1 MVRVIVSTTEPP
13 LFINLSWWGF
23 SRFNPNFMHCGLA
36 LYPIIGFL
44 CLYCR
49 MMEKSWCPNLRLLG
63 MQWVTVL
70 SCSTVEKHKYHSAA
84 VYHVLEINQTNTSWL
99 YQLIRSLAIQRW
111 HRCKIFVFFS
121 PLVPSGWEKN
131 KLVLLTSFCS
141 VVGVCLLFN
150 FWMIEFT
157 IMSKKT

>member
-1 MVRVIVSTTEPP
+1 MTEKLRRTVFKKVNTGIRKRKLCYMVRIYTLYVVSTTEP
-13 LFINLSWWGF
+13 LSFINLSWWGL

-36 LYPIIGFL
+36 LYPIIG
-44 CLYCR
+44 
-49 MMEKSWCPNLRLLG
+49 CPNLRLLD

-111 HRCKIFVFFS
+111 YRCEIFGFFS
-121 PLVPSGWEKN
+121 SRSLKMREKYISLAH
-131 KLVLLTSFCS
+131 LVLLS
-141 VVGVCLLFN
+141 
-150 FWMIEFT
+150 
-157 IMSKKT
+157 

>member
-1 MVRVIVSTTEPP
+1 MTEKLRRTVFKKVKEKRKLCYMVRVIVSTTEPP

-23 SRFNPNFMHCGLA
+23 SRFDPNFMHCGLA

-44 CLYCR
+44 WLYCR

-63 MQWVTVL
+63 TQWVTVL

-84 VYHVLEINQTNTSWL
+84 VYHVLQINQTNTSWL

-111 HRCKIFVFFS
+111 HRCEIFGFFIS
-121 PLVPSGWEKN
+121 RSLKMREK
-131 KLVLLTSFCS
+131 
-141 VVGVCLLFN
+141 
-150 FWMIEFT
+150 
-157 IMSKKT
+157 

>member
-1 MVRVIVSTTEPP
+1 MTEKLKRTVFKKVKEKRKLCYMVRVIVSTTEPP

-23 SRFNPNFMHCGLA
+23 SRFDPNFKHCGLA
-36 LYPIIGFL
+36 LYPIIGFQW
-44 CLYCR
+44 LYCR

-99 YQLIRSLAIQRW
+99 YQLIRSLAIQNQRW
-111 HRCKIFVFFS
+111 Y
-121 PLVPSGWEKN
+121 
-131 KLVLLTSFCS
+131 VLLTVPISKVIS
-141 VVGVCLLFN
+141 VKNTRVWVSIVWF
-150 FWMIEFT
+150 
-157 IMSKKT
+157 

>member
-23 SRFNPNFMHCGLA
+23 SRFDPNFMHCGLA

-44 CLYCR
+44 WLYCR

-63 MQWVTVL
+63 TQWLTVL

-111 HRCKIFVFFS
+111 YTLLHWNIRPSICTLISNLPGWPDIFLGSGTLKIY
-121 PLVPSGWEKN
+121 N
-131 KLVLLTSFCS
+131 C
-141 VVGVCLLFN
+141 
-150 FWMIEFT
+150 I
-157 IMSKKT
+157 